1 MRFQAPAGVTENIIC
16 VQFDSRLSELIADDD
31 TASLIGSICVSYRF
45 AWFQFDFAVWEEW
58 VIFLRSDLLDILTVN

>member
-45 AWFQFDFAVWEEW
+45 AWFQFDFAVWEE
-58 VIFLRSDLLDILTVN
+58 